1 MQNYE
6 EGAVILID
14 KPKTWTS
21 FDVVNKLRYVLKIK
35 KIGHAGT
42 LDPMATGLLVI
53 CTGKWTKRIEEFQSC
68 EKEYV
73 GEMTLGATTP
83 SYDAETE
90 PDAHFETNHITNEQI
105 YEATKPFLGVISQI
119 PPIFSAIKING
130 KRLYELARKGKTID
144 IPSRE
149 VEIKAFEI
157 LEIALPIIK
166 FKVVC
171 SKGTYIR
178 SLVYDFGKAL
188 QSGAYMSALCRT
200 RNGDFKIEEAFS
212 VVDFIEEVK
221 NAGIQQTE

>member
-1 MQNYE
+1 MLMQNYAD
-6 EGAVILID
+6 GAVILID

-53 CTGKWTKRIEEFQSC
+53 CTGKWTKRIEEFQSS

-73 GEMTLGATTP
+73 GEMTFGATTP

-90 PDAHFETNHITNEQI
+90 PDAHFEFAHITSQQI
-105 YEATKPFLGVISQI
+105 LEATKPFLGVILQI
-119 PPIFSAIKING
+119 PPMYSAIKING
-130 KRLYELARKGKTID
+130 KRLYELARKGKTVD
-144 IPSRE
+144 VPARE
-149 VEIKAFEI
+149 VEIKEFEI
-157 LEIALPIIK
+157 VEINLPIVK
-166 FKVVC
+166 FRVVC

-178 SLVYDFGKAL
+178 SLVHDFAKHL

-200 RNGDFKIEEAFS
+200 RNGEFKNEDALS
-212 VVDFIEEVK
+212 VEDFIAQIKYETNV
-221 NAGIQQTE
+221 

>member
-1 MQNYE
+1 MVNYE

-53 CTGKWTKRIEEFQSC
+53 CTGKWTKRIEEFQSS

-73 GEMTLGATTP
+73 GVMTFGATTP

-90 PDAHFETNHITNEQI
+90 PDAHFEFSQI
-105 YEATKPFLGVISQI
+105 SNQQIQEATKSFLGIITQT
-119 PPIFSAIKING
+119 PPMYSAIKVNG

-144 IPSRE
+144 VPSRE
-149 VEIKAFEI
+149 VEIKEFEI
-157 LEIALPIIK
+157 LQINLPIVK
-166 FKVVC
+166 FRVVC

-178 SLVYDFGKAL
+178 SLVHDFAKCL
-188 QSGAYMSALCRT
+188 QSGAYMNALVRT
-200 RNGDFKIEEAFS
+200 RNGDFLLNDALS
-212 VVDFIEEVK
+212 VERFIETIKNEVPK
-221 NAGIQQTE
+221 VD

>member
-1 MQNYE
+1 MENYA

-53 CTGKWTKRIEEFQSC
+53 CTGKWTKRIEEFQSS

-73 GEMTLGATTP
+73 GEMTFGATTP

-90 PDAHFETNHITNEQI
+90 PDAHFDFAHISSQKMQ
-105 YEATKPFLGVISQI
+105 EATKPFLGVISQI
-119 PPIFSAIKING
+119 PPMYSAIKING
-130 KRLYELARKGKTID
+130 KRLYELARKGKTVD
-144 IPSRE
+144 VPARV
-149 VEIKAFEI
+149 VEIKEFEI
-157 LEIALPIIK
+157 VEINLPIIK
-166 FKVVC
+166 FRVVC

-178 SLVYDFGKAL
+178 SLVNDFGKHL

-200 RNGDFKIEEAFS
+200 RNGEFKNEDAFS
-212 VVDFIEEVK
+212 VEDFIAQIK
-221 NAGIQQTE
+221 NETNV